1 MDQKNFFEKYGKR
14 LAREGW
20 LRSLVCGGTVGF
32 GACFAVAVAS
42 WMLEL
47 NGLLF
52 PLSALAVVTA
62 VAAVLFYWLRF
73 RPTVWSCAR
82 RMDSLGLEERMVTML
97 DLDGDPSCIA
107 KLQREDAKMA
117 AGSILPEQIKIRISK
132 ISIALFFVFAAASA
146 AMTTV
151 STMASLGL
159 LPTGSALMDE
169 IVSQEPEKY
178 IAVTYLVEEGGY
190 IEGESDQL
198 VLLGGTA
205 EPVIAVAEEGYVF
218 DSWDD
223 GNARPGRTDS
233 NIIQDVVYIAIFVP
247 LEDDPDMSDEMPS
260 DFGEPM
266 GGGGPPGS
274 QQGQSGESST
284 GQGSEE
290 SGTDGTGPMGSGKY
304 DDWNQIID
312 GKTYYRTELEQYRDE
327 LLERLENDEELTEEE
342 KAFIR
347 AYLNIV

>member
-1 MDQKNFFEKYGKR
+1 M
-14 LAREGW
+14 
-20 LRSLVCGGTVGF
+20 
-32 GACFAVAVAS
+32 
-42 WMLEL
+42 
-47 NGLLF
+47 
-52 PLSALAVVTA
+52 
-62 VAAVLFYWLRF
+62 
-73 RPTVWSCAR
+73 
-82 RMDSLGLEERMVTML
+82 
-97 DLDGDPSCIA
+97 
-107 KLQREDAKMA
+107 
-117 AGSILPEQIKIRISK
+117 
-132 ISIALFFVFAAASA
+132 
-146 AMTTV
+146 
-151 STMASLGL
+151 
-159 LPTGSALMDE
+159 
-169 IVSQEPEKY
+169 
-178 IAVTYLVEEGGY
+178 
-190 IEGESDQL
+190 
-198 VLLGGTA
+198 
-205 EPVIAVAEEGYVF
+205 F
-218 DSWDD
+218 DNWDD

-266 GGGGPPGS
+266 GSGGPPGS